1 VAARLVSSVGW
12 ALLLFA
18 LILWRFFLHE
28 GCMGAHWRG
37 SRRNKPRAPTAE
49 DPAEDDERDAAD
61 VDPHPA
67 AFGSRWWIVD
77 LDL

>member
-1 VAARLVSSVGW
+1 
-12 ALLLFA
+12 
-18 LILWRFFLHE
+18 
-28 GCMGAHWRG
+28 MGAHWRG

-77 LDL
+77 LDLHVMNRMKQLGEDGVDATAASVGSRIVGCI